1 MNEKY
6 NEEIF
11 SSHVLWGKADG
22 AEQKIREFK
31 RLLFKSNKAHKATST
46 SSRFNPKRLIRK
58 ATGNMNIIQ
67 SQKYG
72 HPLEVIKENA
82 RSEKFSGIY
91 DFCRPLKVQKNA
103 KRCEKR
109 QIVMKTA
116 ERITQSRLESG
127 CLGKK
132 FEKKDALKHICKSTM
147 ESISFFTCE
156 QILVVRKVG
165 KTSR

>member
-91 DFCRPLKVQKNA
+91 DFCRPLKVQK
-103 KRCEKR
+103 KCQE
-109 QIVMKTA
+109 M
-116 ERITQSRLESG
+116 
-127 CLGKK
+127 
-132 FEKKDALKHICKSTM
+132 
-147 ESISFFTCE
+147 
-156 QILVVRKVG
+156 
-165 KTSR
+165 

>member
-1 MNEKY
+1 M
-6 NEEIF
+6 
-11 SSHVLWGKADG
+11 
-22 AEQKIREFK
+22 
-31 RLLFKSNKAHKATST
+31 
-46 SSRFNPKRLIRK
+46 
-58 ATGNMNIIQ
+58 
-67 SQKYG
+67 
-72 HPLEVIKENA
+72 
-82 RSEKFSGIY
+82 
-91 DFCRPLKVQKNA
+91 QKNA
-103 KRCEKR
+103 ERCEKR
-109 QIVMKTA
+109 QIVMKAA